1 VELKMAFDPIE
12 LRILGNVTLA
22 MILGAIIGLDRE
34 FAEKPAGLRT
44 HMLVSGSAALLVALG
59 DLTVTYFD
67 KQFGLDLIRADP
79 IRIIAAVI
87 TGISFLG
94 AGTIIRQGQEGNV
107 EGLTTAASLLFA
119 SGVGISVALSHW
131 ILSVGASFLALII
144 LRVIPFI
151 DSLIRRSREHRN

>member
-1 VELKMAFDPIE
+1 MVSMSLDNIQFK
-12 LRILGNVTLA
+12 ILGNIALA

-44 HMLVSGSAALLVALG
+44 HMLVSGSAALLIALG
-59 DLTVTYFD
+59 EITVTYFRT
-67 KQFGLDLIRADP
+67 QFGLDLVRTGP

-119 SGVGISVALSHW
+119 SGVGISVALSQW
-131 ILSVGASFLALII
+131 ILAIGATLMALII

-151 DSLIRRSREHRN
+151 DYLIHRSRQLRN

>member
-1 VELKMAFDPIE
+1 MVSMSLDNIQFK
-12 LRILGNVTLA
+12 ILGNIALA

-44 HMLVSGSAALLVALG
+44 HMLVSGSAALLIALG
-59 DLTVTYFD
+59 EITVTYF
-67 KQFGLDLIRADP
+67 KTQFGLDLVRADP

-119 SGVGISVALSHW
+119 SGVGISVALSQW
-131 ILSVGASFLALII
+131 ILAIGATLMALII

-151 DSLIRRSREHRN
+151 DYLIHRSRQLRN